1 MVTGHFMITAVV
13 IAKQVCLY
21 LRHSQ
26 RYTYYMPLQVGI
38 ISQGQYDT
46 INNLARSETSSDVE
60 KKSEET
66 KETKLSIR
74 AAADMKPMD
83 DNPIRA
89 LILTRDDLE
98 KLNGADWNMILAEY
112 TEIVFAI
119 RKSPLVW
126 HGLARLACL
135 ACLAVWLSEI
145 FILLFFLR
153 IFILPQ

>member
-1 MVTGHFMITAVV
+1 MVTGDFMITAVA

-21 LRHSQ
+21 LRHSR

-38 ISQGQYDT
+38 ISQGRYDT

-74 AAADMKPMD
+74 AAADMKPTD
-83 DNPIRA
+83 DDPIRA
-89 LILTRDDLE
+89 LILTGDDLE

-112 TEIVFAI
+112 TEIVFARTTLEQKMLI
-119 RKSPLVW
+119 VEETKKRGDNIV
-126 HGLARLACL
+126 
-135 ACLAVWLSEI
+135 AVVS
-145 FILLFFLR
+145 F
-153 IFILPQ
+153 